1 VHDAY
6 KQKRVPISNR
16 GLELQDWWARVISM
30 YQIGNLSDAGFFVL
44 EEKHGVS
51 LKRRMFKE
59 GTW

>member
-1 VHDAY
+1 
-6 KQKRVPISNR
+6 
-16 GLELQDWWARVISM
+16 M
-30 YQIGNLSDAGFFVL
+30 YRIGNLSDAGFFLL